1 MPTSHPP
8 GRPPAREFLRGL
20 AALLA
25 AAGIVIGLPAFLLT
39 TVGWPLPH
47 SIPTAAALRSALFH
61 GSISDQVIL
70 DGLALL
76 TWLAWAQFLACLI
89 AEVRAALQGR
99 LPHRIPLAAWGAQAL
114 AARLVAATLLLAPL
128 TTASRST
135 IAALPVVAKTAVTR
149 IFDSNVPDQRD
160 APSPT
165 GAEETTDGHATRH
178 VVQPRETLWD
188 IAERHLGD
196 GRLWPKIFDSNRDRP
211 QPDGRRL
218 SNPNRI
224 QPGWVLV
231 LPDNLQPRTN
241 GAADHQTEPA
251 PPLESPD
258 AQPPAASSTSEPPPS
273 TQSDHRAETP
283 HRQHV
288 TLPSGALVGIT
299 FATALSAALALAWL
313 HRRRAYRPSPP
324 RPGMRETDP
333 LATPAVRRI
342 CHVARQPED
351 EDADE
356 PGTTAPIPI
365 TRALK
370 PRTERPPIP
379 SHLRTIA
386 LGTHHG
392 AEIPLDLA
400 AVGIL
405 GFSGAGA
412 HAAVRALIASALATG
427 HGDAAQILLVG
438 DDLAAELLPDAS
450 PPQGLTVAA
459 DLDAALA
466 SLEVELVHRTRL
478 LDGDE
483 ASDIASFADAHPA
496 EPLPLLLL
504 VTRSSTPAL
513 QQRLGTVAA
522 LGRRLGIGA
531 VLLDPSPDGPTIE
544 VAGDGHVDTI
554 DPPAALP
561 ELAGAWLFTLPV
573 DEVRQVLAVI
583 AAAHGVPP
591 TPAPVAAGVRLGKP
605 SAQVVAMVDRAE
617 DGSDTAPVSVRLS
630 GPLRIDAL
638 GAEVRSGLRTK
649 ARELLGFLLLHPAG
663 VTVDQIVEAL
673 WPDVDPRRGV
683 ERFRTTL
690 GNLRSS
696 LKLVS
701 AQPDA
706 AAVEWTGTHYRVQ
719 ADLFDCD
726 TWRFQ
731 AALDQAAHEDDPA
744 AQVAALEQAVACHSG
759 DLLQGSDAI
768 WVEPSREDLRRRAI
782 DALVHLAELHQEA
795 DNAEAALHAVERAIT
810 LDPYAED
817 LYRRAMRLYAHLG
830 RPDGVRRTL
839 RHLENRLE
847 ELDIDLDEVTSS
859 LAEKLLA
866 QASEDLPAGP

>member
-8 GRPPAREFLRGL
+8 GRPPAGEFLRGL
-20 AALLA
+20 AALLV
-25 AAGIVIGLPAFLLT
+25 AAGIVLGLPAFLWT

-47 SIPTAAALRSALFH
+47 SIPTAATLRNALFH

-70 DGLALL
+70 NGLALL
-76 TWLAWAQFLACLI
+76 TWVAWAQFLACLI
-89 AEVRAALQGR
+89 AEVHAAFQGR
-99 LPHRIPLAAWGAQAL
+99 LPHRVPLAAWGAQAL
-114 AARLVAATLLLAPL
+114 AARLVAASLLLAPL
-128 TTASRST
+128 TTLSRPT
-135 IAALPVVAKTAVTR
+135 IAATPVVAKTTVTR
-149 IFDSNVPDQRD
+149 VFDSNIPEPHG
-160 APSPT
+160 APTAGTQEP
-165 GAEETTDGHATRH
+165 TDGHMTKH

-224 QPGWVLV
+224 HPGWTLV
-231 LPDNLQPRTN
+231 LPDNLQLGVN
-241 GAADHQTEPA
+241 GSADHPAEPT
-251 PPLESPD
+251 PPPESPD
-258 AQPPAASSTSEPPPS
+258 PQPPAASSTSEPPPS
-273 TQSDHRAETP
+273 TKSDHRAETP
-283 HRQHV
+283 HGQHV
-288 TLPSGALVGIT
+288 RLPSGALVGIT

-342 CHVARQPED
+342 CHVVRQPDD
-351 EDADE
+351 EDANE
-356 PGTTAPIPI
+356 PGTAAPIPI
-365 TRALK
+365 TRARK
-370 PRTERPPIP
+370 PRTERPPTP

-386 LGTHHG
+386 LGTRDG

-400 AVGIL
+400 AAGIL
-405 GFSGAGA
+405 GFAGAGA

-450 PPQGLTVAA
+450 PPQGLSVAA
-459 DLDAALA
+459 NLDVALA

-478 LDGDE
+478 LDRDE
-483 ASDIASFADAHPA
+483 APDIASFAEAHPA

-504 VTRSSTPAL
+504 VSRTSPPAL

-544 VAGDGHVDTI
+544 VAGDGHVDAI
-554 DPPAALP
+554 DPPTALP

-583 AAAHGVPP
+583 ATAHGATP
-591 TPAPVAAGVRLGKP
+591 TPTPPAGGEPADQP
-605 SAQVVAMVDRAE
+605 SAQVAEMVDRVE
-617 DGSDTAPVSVRLS
+617 DGSDTPPVSVRLF
-630 GPLRIDAL
+630 GPTRIDAL

-663 VTVDQIVEAL
+663 VNVDQIVDAL
-673 WPDVDPRRGV
+673 WPDVDPQRGV
-683 ERFRTTL
+683 QRFRTTL

-706 AAVEWTGTHYRVQ
+706 AAVEWTGTHYRIQ

-731 AALDQAAHEDDPA
+731 AALDQAAHEIDPA
-744 AQVAALEQAVACHSG
+744 AQVAALEQAVACHQG
-759 DLLQGSDAI
+759 DLLEGSGAM
-768 WVEPSREDLRRRAI
+768 WVEPAREDLRRRAI
-782 DALVHLAELHQEA
+782 DALVHLSELHQQA
-795 DNAEAALHAVERAIT
+795 DNAEAAAHAIERAIA

-847 ELDIDLDEVTSS
+847 ELDVDLDEITSR